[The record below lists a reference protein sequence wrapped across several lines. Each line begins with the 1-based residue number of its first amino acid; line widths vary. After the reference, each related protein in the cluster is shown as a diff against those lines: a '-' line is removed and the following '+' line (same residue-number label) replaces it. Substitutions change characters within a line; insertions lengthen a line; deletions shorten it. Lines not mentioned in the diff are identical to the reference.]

1 MCLHTL
7 NINSGVH
14 NFINEFVSGVNQ
26 QHHRVLQQG
35 WPGGA
40 RGHPDCPTLVII
52 VFDAI
57 IVLFSVLSGVHFN
70 GWTISENAR
79 K

>member
-1 MCLHTL
+1 MYL
-7 NINSGVH
+7 H

-26 QHHRVLQQG
+26 QRHRVFAARVA
-35 WPGGA
+35 GGA
-40 RGHPDCPTLVII
+40 RGHPDCPSLVII
-52 VFDAI
+52 VSDAI

-70 GWTISENAR
+70 GWTIFGITR